1 MAYSGLTVEYAVN
14 ETGDRL
20 FIPVNAPD
28 ATKAQ
33 QLAQCVKVSPDGEE
47 SVEEVVDEGDG
58 D

>member
-14 ETGDRL
+14 ATGDRL

-33 QLAQCVKVSPDGEE
+33 QLAQCVKVSPDGVE
-47 SVEEVVDEGDG
+47 SVDTD
-58 D
+58 DDD